1 MKPHKDEIIRTAL
14 YNGFLLE
21 IHYKAGLIISTR
33 LVQSNGFD
41 STPNLVPYEHIDVC
55 KLDSSRVSVFRWR
68 VYRLLM
74 DRIPKG
80 TIITYGEI
88 AESLGSKDFSRAVGT
103 ALSNNPW
110 PIIVPCH
117 RVVLGNGLIGKYNSL
132 SGTIAK
138 SEILRSEG
146 LEIGK
151 FGNYDQKNLIKIAT
165 EDTDA
170 NNQTKM

>member
-68 VYRLLM
+68 VYQLLM
-74 DRIPKG
+74 DRIQKRQSSHMVK
-80 TIITYGEI
+80 
-88 AESLGSKDFSRAVGT
+88 SLSHSVQGLFGAVGT

-117 RVVLGNGLIGKYNSL
+117 RVV
-132 SGTIAK
+132 
-138 SEILRSEG
+138 
-146 LEIGK
+146 
-151 FGNYDQKNLIKIAT
+151 
-165 EDTDA
+165 
-170 NNQTKM
+170 